1 MLLVDIEYIQMAG
14 EYSDDE
20 SYGDDYSE
28 SNTREYSDD
37 ESYGNTYSESNT
49 REYSNDRSYSD
60 SKLKSGEYEDS
71 DDDSYAVGN
80 YGTTC
85 SKSITKTGGNQVSV
99 RQQTYRVKNED
110 KQSGSYER
118 FTAKDKTVSGE
129 PFVDRSGNRG
139 YKDEHTTSSTYKVGD
154 KRGYTE
160 YYREDRVKRVDYGK
174 SSNSNNNKA
183 VGCYSKYKKY

>member
-1 MLLVDIEYIQMAG
+1 MAG

-28 SNTREYSDD
+28 SNTREFSDD

-49 REYSNDRSYSD
+49 REYSNDRSYGATYSD
-60 SKLKSGEYEDS
+60 SKLKSGEYEYSDDDS
-71 DDDSYAVGN
+71 YDDSYAVGN

-85 SKSITKTGGNQVSV
+85 SKSITKSGGNQVSV

-139 YKDEHTTSSTYKVGD
+139 YKDEHTTSATYKVGD

-160 YYREDRVKRVDYGK
+160 YYREERVKHVDYGK
-174 SSNSNNNKA
+174 SSNSNKKV